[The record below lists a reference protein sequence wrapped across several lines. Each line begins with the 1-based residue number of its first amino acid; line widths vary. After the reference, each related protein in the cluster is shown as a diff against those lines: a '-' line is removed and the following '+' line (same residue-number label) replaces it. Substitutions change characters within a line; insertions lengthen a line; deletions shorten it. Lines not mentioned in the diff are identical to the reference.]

1 MTNNIVLTGPPCAGK
16 STLIKELSALGY
28 RTVPETARM
37 VAENVKISQGGIDMK
52 NEGTKPYLQNKITQ
66 RRLAT
71 ESANGIDTDETVVLD
86 RSLIDNIAYRKYF
99 GVKTPQYLH
108 DLAEGRYDT
117 VVFLRGLPLEKDG
130 IRSESEEEQ
139 KAIGKKIRLTY
150 EKYEPEINFI
160 PVNGIDTRLDDIL
173 PIIQ

>member
-1 MTNNIVLTGPPCAGK
+1 MTNNIVLTGPPSAGK
-16 STLIKELSALGY
+16 STLMREISALGY
-28 RTVPETARM
+28 QTVPETARM
-37 VAENVKISQGGIDMK
+37 EIERMK
-52 NEGTKPYLQNKITQ
+52 NSRSGMKIQNESSKRYFQNRITQ
-66 RRLAT
+66 RRLAA

-86 RSLIDNIAYRKYF
+86 RSLIDNIAYRKYL

-117 VVFLRGLPLEKDG
+117 VVFLEGLPLEKDG
-130 IRSESEEEQ
+130 IRFESEKDQ